1 MEKKTSKIDAMIG
14 RIFFNKY
21 TLVKKLGEGSFG
33 AIYAAKSLHNWYA
46 IKLENKN
53 RGQNLLENEAYIM
66 SYLHGKRIPFIKSF
80 GYSGDYN
87 VLVMELMG
95 KSLEEIFE
103 NLPIKKMTVNCVGKL
118 GLQMIE
124 ILEYIHNKHIIH
136 RDIKP
141 DNFVM
146 GKGEKSKYLYL
157 LDFGLAKKYRSSS
170 TLKHYPMI
178 KKKNLTGTARYASIN
193 ALNGLTQSRRDDLE
207 AVGYV
212 LLYFLRGKLP
222 WQGLH
227 VKNKEDRYHK
237 IMEIKMGTSPYQLC
251 KGFPKEFEEYVD
263 YTRNLEYEKDPDYK
277 YLKGLFNSILKE
289 DKNNSENI
297 YDWDLGNKTLNTITT
312 NNTSQKAFLVKDK
325 DKNKK
330 DNILFENNNNFI
342 DMQNILDNEINEFE
356 EKINIQKKEKN
367 DENKLSMKAIH
378 TNEGFYNSQ
387 VVHHSDIKKFAFNTE
402 ENLNTLTKDKNK
414 ENEKDKEKEKEKEK
428 ENDKE
433 DDKED
438 DIIDLEYEDIMEMTD
453 EGKEE
458 EIKKKPNVSG
468 FIHSKRQLE
477 KNIHLRN
484 IQDTQDTQEIQDS
497 NHCVII

>member
-1 MEKKTSKIDAMIG
+1 MDKKISKLDPLIG

-33 AIYAAKSLHNWYA
+33 AIYSAKSQHNWYA

-87 VLVMELMG
+87 VLLMELMG
-95 KSLEEIFE
+95 KSLEDIFE

-124 ILEYIHNKHIIH
+124 ILEYIHDKHIIH

-146 GKGEKSKYLYL
+146 GRGEKSKYLYL
-157 LDFGLAKKYRSSS
+157 LDFGLAKKYRSST

-227 VKNKEDRYHK
+227 LKNK
-237 IMEIKMGTSPYQLC
+237 
-251 KGFPKEFEEYVD
+251 
-263 YTRNLEYEKDPDYK
+263 
-277 YLKGLFNSILKE
+277 
-289 DKNNSENI
+289 
-297 YDWDLGNKTLNTITT
+297 
-312 NNTSQKAFLVKDK
+312 
-325 DKNKK
+325 
-330 DNILFENNNNFI
+330 
-342 DMQNILDNEINEFE
+342 
-356 EKINIQKKEKN
+356 
-367 DENKLSMKAIH
+367 
-378 TNEGFYNSQ
+378 
-387 VVHHSDIKKFAFNTE
+387 
-402 ENLNTLTKDKNK
+402 
-414 ENEKDKEKEKEKEK
+414 
-428 ENDKE
+428 
-433 DDKED
+433 
-438 DIIDLEYEDIMEMTD
+438 
-453 EGKEE
+453 
-458 EIKKKPNVSG
+458 
-468 FIHSKRQLE
+468 
-477 KNIHLRN
+477 
-484 IQDTQDTQEIQDS
+484 
-497 NHCVII
+497 

>member
-1 MEKKTSKIDAMIG
+1 MEKKTSKLDPMIG

-157 LDFGLAKKYRSSS
+157 LDFGLAKKYRSST
-170 TLKHYPMI
+170 TLKHYPMT

-237 IMEIKMGTSPYQLC
+237 IMEIKMETSPYQLC
-251 KGFPKEFEEYVD
+251 KGFPKEFEEYVE

-277 YLKGLFNSILKE
+277 YLKNLFNNFLKE
-289 DKNNSENI
+289 EKNNSENI
-297 YDWDLGNKTLNTITT
+297 YDWDIGNKTLNTITT

-325 DKNKK
+325 DKYKK
-330 DNILFENNNNFI
+330 EMNIFENNNNFI

-356 EKINIQKKEKN
+356 EKVNKPKKDKI
-367 DENKLSMKAIH
+367 DDNKLSMKAIN

-387 VVHHSDIKKFAFNTE
+387 IVPHSDIKKFVFNTE
-402 ENLNTLTKDKNK
+402 ENLNTL
-414 ENEKDKEKEKEKEK
+414 EKKEKEKGGD
-428 ENDKE
+428 N
-433 DDKED
+433 
-438 DIIDLEYEDIMEMTD
+438 DIIDMEYEDIMEMTD

-458 EIKKKPNVSG
+458 EIRRRPHVSG
-468 FIHSKRQLE
+468 IIHIKSQLE
-477 KNIHLRN
+477 KSVHLPKVEE
-484 IQDTQDTQEIQDS
+484 DKS
-497 NHCVII
+497 NCLII

>member
-1 MEKKTSKIDAMIG
+1 MG
-14 RIFFNKY
+14 RGI
-21 TLVKKLGEGSFG
+21 
-33 AIYAAKSLHNWYA
+33 
-46 IKLENKN
+46 
-53 RGQNLLENEAYIM
+53 
-66 SYLHGKRIPFIKSF
+66 
-80 GYSGDYN
+80 
-87 VLVMELMG
+87 
-95 KSLEEIFE
+95 
-103 NLPIKKMTVNCVGKL
+103 
-118 GLQMIE
+118 
-124 ILEYIHNKHIIH
+124 
-136 RDIKP
+136 
-141 DNFVM
+141 
-146 GKGEKSKYLYL
+146 KSKYLYL
-157 LDFGLAKKYRSSS
+157 LDFGLAKKYRSST
-170 TLKHYPMI
+170 TLAHYRMI

-212 LLYFLRGKLP
+212 LMYFLRGKLP
-222 WQGLH
+222 WQGLR

-414 ENEKDKEKEKEKEK
+414 ENEKDKEKEKE
-428 ENDKE
+428 NDKE

>member
-1 MEKKTSKIDAMIG
+1 MEKKSLKLDPMIG

-21 TLVKKLGEGSFG
+21 TLIKKLGEGSFG
-33 AIYAAKSLHNWYA
+33 SIYSAKSQKNWYA

-66 SYLHGKRIPFIKSF
+66 SYLHGKRIPIIKSF

-118 GLQMIE
+118 GLQMVE

-157 LDFGLAKKYRSSS
+157 LDFGLAKKYRSST
-170 TLKHYPMI
+170 TLKHYPII

-227 VKNKEDRYHK
+227 VKKKEDRYHK
-237 IMEIKMGTSPYQLC
+237 IMEIKMETTPFQLC
-251 KGFPKEFEEYVD
+251 KGFPKEFEKYVE
-263 YTRNLEYEKDPDYK
+263 YTRNLEFEQDPDYDF
-277 YLKGLFNSILKE
+277 LKNLFNNILKE
-289 DKNNSENI
+289 DKNSENG
-297 YDWDLGNKTLNTITT
+297 YDWDIGNKTLNTITT
-312 NNTSQKAFLVKDK
+312 NNTSQKAFFVKDK
-325 DKNKK
+325 DKFKK
-330 DNILFENNNNFI
+330 EINILDNNNFI
-342 DMQNILDNEINEFE
+342 DMENLLDNEINEFE
-356 EKINIQKKEKN
+356 EN
-367 DENKLSMKAIH
+367 ENKPKLDKIEDNKFSIKGIN

-387 VVHHSDIKKFAFNTE
+387 IIRSDIKNMMFKTE
-402 ENLNTLTKDKNK
+402 ENINYFKKFQ
-414 ENEKDKEKEKEKEK
+414 EKEKNDD
-428 ENDKE
+428 ENFIVDS
-433 DDKED
+433 
-438 DIIDLEYEDIMEMTD
+438 EYKDIMEMTE
-453 EGKEE
+453 EGKEK
-458 EIKKKPNVSG
+458 EIRKFPNTSG
-468 FIHSKRQLE
+468 FIHSKSQLE
-477 KNIHLRN
+477 NNNNNNNLKKEEEANN
-484 IQDTQDTQEIQDS
+484 
-497 NHCVII
+497 CIII

>member
-1 MEKKTSKIDAMIG
+1 MEKKNSTKFDPMIG

-21 TLVKKLGEGSFG
+21 TLIKKLGEGSFG
-33 AIYAAKSLHNWYA
+33 AIYSAKSQHNWYA
-46 IKLENKN
+46 IKLENKS
-53 RGQNLLENEAYIM
+53 RSQNLLENEAYIM

-103 NLPIKKMTVNCVGKL
+103 NLPIKKMSVNCVGKL

-146 GKGEKSKYLYL
+146 GRGEKSKYLYL
-157 LDFGLAKKYRSSS
+157 LDFGLAKKYRSST

-237 IMEIKMGTSPYQLC
+237 IMEIKRETTPFQLC
-251 KGFPKEFEEYVD
+251 KGFPKEFETYVE
-263 YTRNLEYEKDPDYK
+263 YTRNLEYEQDPDYK
-277 YLKGLFNSILKE
+277 FLKNLFNNVLKE
-289 DKNNSENI
+289 DKNSDNI
-297 YDWDLGNKTLNTITT
+297 YDWDIGNKTMNTITT
-312 NNTSQKAFLVKDK
+312 SNTSQKAFFLKDRDRDNYNKDK
-325 DKNKK
+325 YKK
-330 DNILFENNNNFI
+330 EINIFDNNNDFI

-356 EKINIQKKEKN
+356 EHKNLKKIDFEI
-367 DENKLSMKAIH
+367 NKFSIKPINS
-378 TNEGFYNSQ
+378 NEVYNSQ
-387 VVHHSDIKKFAFNTE
+387 IVRSGIKKLVFKSE
-402 ENLNTLTKDKNK
+402 ENNNYFKKI
-414 ENEKDKEKEKEKEK
+414 KEK
-428 ENDKE
+428 ENNK
-433 DDKED
+433 DDERNILDSDYK
-438 DIIDLEYEDIMEMTD
+438 DIMEMTE
-453 EGKEE
+453 EGEEKDHNKCPNTFGIIHNKLQLEKKSNYKKKEE
-458 EIKKKPNVSG
+458 ENK
-468 FIHSKRQLE
+468 
-477 KNIHLRN
+477 
-484 IQDTQDTQEIQDS
+484 
-497 NHCVII
+497 CIII

>member
-1 MEKKTSKIDAMIG
+1 MEKKSLKLDPMIG

-21 TLVKKLGEGSFG
+21 TLIKKLGEGSFG
-33 AIYAAKSLHNWYA
+33 SIYSAKSQKNWYA

-66 SYLHGKRIPFIKSF
+66 SYLHGKRIPIIKSF

-118 GLQMIE
+118 GLQMVE

-157 LDFGLAKKYRSSS
+157 LDFGLAKKYRSST

-227 VKNKEDRYHK
+227 VKKKEDRYHK
-237 IMEIKMGTSPYQLC
+237 IMEIKMETTPFQLC
-251 KGFPKEFEEYVD
+251 KGFPKEFEKYVE
-263 YTRNLEYEKDPDYK
+263 YTRNLEFEQDPDYDF
-277 YLKGLFNSILKE
+277 LKNLFNNILKE
-289 DKNNSENI
+289 DKNSENG
-297 YDWDLGNKTLNTITT
+297 YDWDIGNKTLNTITT
-312 NNTSQKAFLVKDK
+312 NNTSQKAFFVKDK
-325 DKNKK
+325 DKFKK
-330 DNILFENNNNFI
+330 EINILDNNNFI
-342 DMQNILDNEINEFE
+342 DMENLLDNEINEFE
-356 EKINIQKKEKN
+356 EN
-367 DENKLSMKAIH
+367 ENKPKLDKIEDNKFSIKGIN

-387 VVHHSDIKKFAFNTE
+387 IIRSDIKNMMFKKE
-402 ENLNTLTKDKNK
+402 ENINYLKKFQ
-414 ENEKDKEKEKEKEK
+414 EKEKNDD
-428 ENDKE
+428 ENFIVDS
-433 DDKED
+433 
-438 DIIDLEYEDIMEMTD
+438 EYKDIMEMTE
-453 EGKEE
+453 EGKEK
-458 EIKKKPNVSG
+458 EIRKFPNTSG
-468 FIHSKRQLE
+468 FIHSKSQLE
-477 KNIHLRN
+477 NNNNNNNNLKKEEANN
-484 IQDTQDTQEIQDS
+484 
-497 NHCVII
+497 CIII

>member
-1 MEKKTSKIDAMIG
+1 MEKKSLKLDPMIG

-21 TLVKKLGEGSFG
+21 TLIKKLGEGSFG
-33 AIYAAKSLHNWYA
+33 SIYSAKSQKNWYA

-66 SYLHGKRIPFIKSF
+66 SYLHGKRIPIIKSF

-118 GLQMIE
+118 GLQMVE

-157 LDFGLAKKYRSSS
+157 LDFGLAKKYRSST

-227 VKNKEDRYHK
+227 VKKKEDRYHK
-237 IMEIKMGTSPYQLC
+237 IMEIKMETTPFQLC
-251 KGFPKEFEEYVD
+251 KGFPKEFEKYVE
-263 YTRNLEYEKDPDYK
+263 YTRNLEFEQDPDYDF
-277 YLKGLFNSILKE
+277 LKNLFNNILKE
-289 DKNNSENI
+289 DKNSENG
-297 YDWDLGNKTLNTITT
+297 YDWDIGNKTLNTITT
-312 NNTSQKAFLVKDK
+312 NNTSQKAFFVKDK
-325 DKNKK
+325 DKFKK
-330 DNILFENNNNFI
+330 EINILDNNNFI
-342 DMQNILDNEINEFE
+342 DMENLLDNEINEFE
-356 EKINIQKKEKN
+356 EN
-367 DENKLSMKAIH
+367 ENKPKLDKIEDNKFSIKGIN

-387 VVHHSDIKKFAFNTE
+387 IIRSDIKNMMFKTE
-402 ENLNTLTKDKNK
+402 ENINYFKKFQ
-414 ENEKDKEKEKEKEK
+414 EKEKNDD
-428 ENDKE
+428 ENFIVDS
-433 DDKED
+433 
-438 DIIDLEYEDIMEMTD
+438 EYKDIMEMTE
-453 EGKEE
+453 EGKEK
-458 EIKKKPNVSG
+458 EIRKFPNTSG
-468 FIHSKRQLE
+468 FIHSKSQLE
-477 KNIHLRN
+477 NNNNNNNLKKEEEANN
-484 IQDTQDTQEIQDS
+484 
-497 NHCVII
+497 CIII

>member
-1 MEKKTSKIDAMIG
+1 MEKKSLKLDPMIG

-21 TLVKKLGEGSFG
+21 TLIKKLGEGSFG
-33 AIYAAKSLHNWYA
+33 SIYSAKSQKNWYA

-66 SYLHGKRIPFIKSF
+66 SYLHGKRIPIIKSF

-118 GLQMIE
+118 GLQMVE

-136 RDIKP
+136 SDIKP

-157 LDFGLAKKYRSSS
+157 LDFGLAKKYRSST

-227 VKNKEDRYHK
+227 VKKKEDRYHK
-237 IMEIKMGTSPYQLC
+237 IMEIKMETTPFQLC
-251 KGFPKEFEEYVD
+251 KGFPKEFEKYVE
-263 YTRNLEYEKDPDYK
+263 YTRNLEFEQDPDYDF
-277 YLKGLFNSILKE
+277 LKNLFNNILKE
-289 DKNNSENI
+289 DKNSENG
-297 YDWDLGNKTLNTITT
+297 YDWDIGNKTLNTITT
-312 NNTSQKAFLVKDK
+312 NNTSQKAFFVKDK
-325 DKNKK
+325 DKFKK
-330 DNILFENNNNFI
+330 EINILDNNNFM
-342 DMQNILDNEINEFE
+342 DMENLLDNEINEFE
-356 EKINIQKKEKN
+356 EN
-367 DENKLSMKAIH
+367 ENKPKLDKIEDNKFSIKGIN

-387 VVHHSDIKKFAFNTE
+387 IIRSDIKNMMFKTE
-402 ENLNTLTKDKNK
+402 ENINYFKKFQ
-414 ENEKDKEKEKEKEK
+414 EKEKNDD
-428 ENDKE
+428 ENFIVDS
-433 DDKED
+433 
-438 DIIDLEYEDIMEMTD
+438 EYKDIMEMTE
-453 EGKEE
+453 EGKEK
-458 EIKKKPNVSG
+458 EIRKFPNTSG
-468 FIHSKRQLE
+468 FIHSKSQLE
-477 KNIHLRN
+477 NNNNNNNNLKKEEEANN
-484 IQDTQDTQEIQDS
+484 
-497 NHCVII
+497 CIII

>member
-1 MEKKTSKIDAMIG
+1 MEKKATKLDPMIG

-33 AIYAAKSLHNWYA
+33 AIYSAKSQHNWYA

-87 VLVMELMG
+87 VLLMELMG
-95 KSLEEIFE
+95 KSLEDIFE

-124 ILEYIHNKHIIH
+124 ILEYIHDKHIIH

-146 GKGEKSKYLYL
+146 GRGEKSKYLYL
-157 LDFGLAKKYRSSS
+157 LDFGLAKKYRSST

-237 IMEIKMGTSPYQLC
+237 IMEIKKETTPFKLC
-251 KGFPKEFEEYVD
+251 KGFPKEFEEYVE
-263 YTRNLEYEKDPDYK
+263 YTRNLRYEQDPDYE
-277 YLKGLFNSILKE
+277 YLKNLFNCILKE
-289 DKNNSENI
+289 DKLENI
-297 YDWDLGNKTLNTITT
+297 YDWDNKTLNTSTT

-325 DKNKK
+325 DKFKK
-330 DNILFENNNNFI
+330 EINIFDNNNNNFMDI
-342 DMQNILDNEINEFE
+342 KNEDNEINEFE
-356 EKINIQKKEKN
+356 EKINKPKIDKI
-367 DENKLSMKAIH
+367 DENKFSMKAIN

-387 VVHHSDIKKFAFNTE
+387 IVHSNIKKLIFKTE
-402 ENLNTLTKDKNK
+402 ENNYFFQKYKEKDKN
-414 ENEKDKEKEKEKEK
+414 KEKEKEKEK
-428 ENDKE
+428 NND
-433 DDKED
+433 DDD
-438 DIIDLEYEDIMEMTD
+438 DIIEDMDNMMEMTE
-453 EGKEE
+453 EGKAED
-458 EIKKKPNVSG
+458 IKKCPNFSG
-468 FIHSKRQLE
+468 VIHSKRQLE
-477 KNIHLRN
+477 KNNTIKKPEDDGN
-484 IQDTQDTQEIQDS
+484 
-497 NHCVII
+497 CIII